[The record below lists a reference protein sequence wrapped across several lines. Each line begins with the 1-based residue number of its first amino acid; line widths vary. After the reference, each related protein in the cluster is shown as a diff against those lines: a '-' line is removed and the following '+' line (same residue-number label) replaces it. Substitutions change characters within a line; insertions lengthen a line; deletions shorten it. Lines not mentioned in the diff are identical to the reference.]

1 MLTINHEEIEGFV
14 EEVRRLYPFFP
25 FVGARLRK
33 DLVWQ
38 GHSLGKDDWLLLDL
52 YGTTHDA
59 RLFPQPAVFN
69 PKRESSWRNGDFRF
83 IPQGGGRP
91 ETNHRCPGEK
101 MTVAILQET
110 LKLICRSRPVRITP
124 ADANIPLGSI
134 PASPAPPV
142 SIILAHAEANA
153 VAARFRR

>member
-69 PKRESSWRNGDFRF
+69 PKRESSWRNGTSASFHKEEVG
-83 IPQGGGRP
+83 PKP
-91 ETNHRCPGEK
+91 
-101 MTVAILQET
+101 AI
-110 LKLICRSRPVRITP
+110 
-124 ADANIPLGSI
+124 
-134 PASPAPPV
+134 
-142 SIILAHAEANA
+142 
-153 VAARFRR
+153 AA